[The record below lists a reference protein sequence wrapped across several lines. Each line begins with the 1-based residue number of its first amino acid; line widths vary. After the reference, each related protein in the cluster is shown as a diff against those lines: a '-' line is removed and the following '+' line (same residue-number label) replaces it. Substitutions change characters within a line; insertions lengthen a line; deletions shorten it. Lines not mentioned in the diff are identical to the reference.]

1 MLERGVQVLQAF
13 RPSGGSLTLPELVT
27 RTGLPRATAY
37 RLAQNLV
44 DLGLLEHGDRGYVPG
59 LGLFELGELV
69 GARRQLR
76 EAALPFMED
85 IYEAT
90 HQTINLGVR
99 DELDVVY
106 AERIRGHHAVDVPSS
121 MGGRLPLSC
130 TAVGKALLAY
140 APPEVIDAVLD
151 RPLRVL
157 TPRSVQDSRTLQC
170 QLAQVRR
177 TGFAIEREEARAG
190 VACAAAPVIVKG
202 IAVAALSITA
212 RIGDFEPGS
221 YGLLLRGVSLGL
233 ARTLLPV

>member
-1 MLERGVQVLQAF
+1 MLERGVQILQAF
-13 RPSGGSLTLPELVT
+13 RPSGGSLTLPDLVT

-121 MGGRLPLSC
+121 MGGRRYLLPPVTSGQ
-130 TAVGKALLAY
+130 T
-140 APPEVIDAVLD
+140 
-151 RPLRVL
+151 RP
-157 TPRSVQDSRTLQC
+157 S
-170 QLAQVRR
+170 VRR
-177 TGFAIEREEARAG
+177 
-190 VACAAAPVIVKG
+190 
-202 IAVAALSITA
+202 S
-212 RIGDFEPGS
+212 EPS
-221 YGLLLRGVSLGL
+221 RHTSS
-233 ARTLLPV
+233 RFS